1 MRIDWRYFMAELLV
15 IWAPLT
21 IAMFICQFL
30 NFNWILSGLSL
41 LFAYFLVVL
50 FNRSNRLFTYLFH
63 VEKQTHNAFFES
75 VLFFALIAIGLFVI
89 LHLVNDAVI
98 GVSGFVFIGVFA
110 GSLVIGPASNKD
122 SY

>member
-1 MRIDWRYFMAELLV
+1 MRIDWRYFMSELLV

-21 IAMFICQFL
+21 IAMIICQCL
-30 NFNWILSGLSL
+30 NFNWILSSASL

-63 VEKQTHNAFFES
+63 VEKQSHNSFFES
-75 VLFFALIAIGLFVI
+75 VLFFILTAIGFFMI
-89 LHLVNDAVI
+89 LHLFNDVLL
-98 GVSGFVFIGVFA
+98 GVSGIIFIGVFA
-110 GSLVIGPASNKD
+110 GSLVIGPSSKKN